1 MLLRGQN
8 LLGYK
13 HYADDVVE
21 KFVELSIKNGV
32 SIIRVFDALNDI
44 RNLKSAIDACIKYGG
59 HCQIA
64 LSYTTSPVHTIE
76 YYVELAKEVE
86 KLGGQSLCIK
96 DMAGV
101 LLPDAAYELVSELKA
116 KGVTPCLAVILVGEN
131 PASVSYVTGKQKALA
146 EVGMMDR
153 SVHLPET
160 TTEEDLLKLI
170 DELNND
176 NSVHGILVQ
185 LPLPK
190 HINEEKVLLAIN
202 PEKDVDGFHPMN
214 VGNLVI
220 GKKAFLPCTPHGII
234 VLLEKMG
241 IETSGKHAVV
251 IGRSNIVGKPV
262 ALLLTRREC
271 NATVTICHTG
281 TKNLAEITK
290 QADILIAAVGKP
302 QTVTADMVK
311 PGAAVID
318 VGVNRIPDET
328 KKSGFRL
335 VGDVDFEAVKEIAS
349 YITPVPGGVGPMTIA
364 MLMFITLESA
374 ENTI

>member
-1 MLLRGQN
+1 MS
-8 LLGYK
+8 
-13 HYADDVVE
+13 AE
-21 KFVELSIKNGV
+21 
-32 SIIRVFDALNDI
+32 IIDG
-44 RNLKSAIDACIKYGG
+44 K
-59 HCQIA
+59 QIA
-64 LSYTTSPVHTIE
+64 SQVRGE
-76 YYVELAKEVE
+76 VAAK
-86 KLGGQSLCIK
+86 
-96 DMAGV
+96 
-101 LLPDAAYELVSELKA
+101 VSELKA

-262 ALLLTRREC
+262 SLLLARKETNC
-271 NATVTICHTG
+271 TVTMCHTG
-281 TKNLAEITK
+281 TKNMAEITK
-290 QADILIAAVGKP
+290 QADILVAATGRP
-302 QTVTADMVK
+302 HTVTKDMVK
-311 PGAAVID
+311 EGAVVID
-318 VGVNRIPDET
+318 VGVNRIPDDT

-335 VGDVDFEAVKEIAS
+335 VGDVDFDDVKEIAS

-364 MLMFITLESA
+364 MLMFNTLESA
-374 ENTI
+374 ENTL